1 MKLIIQNNLI
11 SATATDAYQPTGNE
25 QAVIPAPTGYD
36 QTKMAYY
43 TYANGTVTLN
53 TPLLEYEALLAGG
66 ITLTSTGTPALNGT
80 YSTTPTA
87 MVNTAG
93 IATSIANGLGLPGGG
108 ATFNYRDSSGAA
120 HAFDAAHFLPFAAAV
135 RDFVYHCDE
144 AMATIAAGGTATFPS
159 NQVTIA

>member
-1 MKLIIQNNLI
+1 MIYCQLNANNQIITLFGNAQNPPTPPGYTEMSETDPRYTAYV
-11 SATATDAYQPTGNE
+11 SAQATLSSAMN
-25 QAVIPAPTGYD
+25 
-36 QTKMAYY
+36 
-43 TYANGTVTLN
+43 TYNS
-53 TPLLEYEALLAGG
+53 LLAGG

>member
-11 SATATDAYQPTGNE
+11 AATATDSYAPTGNE
-25 QAVIPAPTGYD
+25 QAVISAPAGFD

-53 TPLLEYEALLAGG
+53 TPLIEYEALIAGG
-66 ITLTSTGTPALNGT
+66 IVLTSTGTPALNGT
-80 YSTTPTA
+80 YSTTPA
-87 MVNTAG
+87 AAVNISG

-108 ATFNYRDSSGAA
+108 TTFNYRDSSGAP

-135 RDFVYHCDE
+135 RDFIYHCDD
-144 AMATIAAGGTATFPS
+144 ALATIQNGGTATFPS